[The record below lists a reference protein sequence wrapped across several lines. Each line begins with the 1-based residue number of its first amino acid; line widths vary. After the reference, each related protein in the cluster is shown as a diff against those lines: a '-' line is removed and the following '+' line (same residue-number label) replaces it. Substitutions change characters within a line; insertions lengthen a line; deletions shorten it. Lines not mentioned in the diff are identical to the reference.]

1 MDERETVT
9 IDKDFYNELTNNYY
23 APKQNNDIS
32 TGLAIIIT
40 ILVIAIIIL
49 IVWCYKLQAT
59 VDNLELTIKEINDI
73 FSSFNK
79 YFN

>member
-40 ILVIAIIIL
+40 ILVITIIIL